1 MKNLILRLVFSRLGP
16 SITAGIA
23 ALTGIIL
30 GWIVTAT
37 SAIDFHLDA
46 SQQTEISLTISAV
59 AFWLLSQ
66 LVNKYAGEHS
76 ATLQGILQKANPAL
90 KVDRWIGPE
99 TIAAAQAA
107 AQAAAANPSTGEIYE
122 GKPVPQ
128 EAPAPKPKPRKKRIS
143 PLKR

>member
-16 SITAGIA
+16 SLTAGVSTV
-23 ALTGIIL
+23 TGFLL

-37 SAIDFHLDA
+37 SSVGFHLDA
-46 SQQTEISLTISAV
+46 DQQTEISLTISAV
-59 AFWLLSQ
+59 IFWLLTQ

-76 ATLQGILQKANPAL
+76 ETLQSILQKSNPTL

-99 TIAAAQAA
+99 TIAAVQASAQAT
-107 AQAAAANPSTGEIYE
+107 ANLSTGEIYE
-122 GKPVPQ
+122 GKPVPK
-128 EAPAPKPKPRKKRIS
+128 EPAKIKPKRKRVN